1 MAIVKRALPAV
12 PERGKKRASAPVEQV
27 SGFSLPTEPST
38 PADDMG
44 AYSWLIFGEKKI
56 GKTTLA
62 SMFDNALFLMTEPG
76 AKALSV
82 YQVAVPNWITA
93 REALR
98 ALKSDTQFSTVVVDT
113 VDLAF
118 KMCEKHVCQKM
129 AIDHP
134 SDEDWGRGWS
144 AVRDEFAQ
152 WVQQLM
158 LLDKG
163 VVFISHATERE
174 VKTRSGQKY
183 DRIQPTMAN
192 QARDIIEGM
201 VDIWAYYTYE
211 GSQRVLI
218 IRGDEHV
225 SAGHRLQKNFRY
237 NGAEL
242 TKVDMGTS
250 PNEAFSNLVKA
261 FNNTYVPKMS
271 EESSE
276 PISTIPPKKLRRVR

>member
-1 MAIVKRALPAV
+1 
-12 PERGKKRASAPVEQV
+12 
-27 SGFSLPTEPST
+27 
-38 PADDMG
+38 MG

-76 AKALSV
+76 AKSLSV
-82 YQVAVPNWITA
+82 YQVAVPNWSTA
-93 REALR
+93 REALK
-98 ALKSDTQFSTVVVDT
+98 ALRTDTQFATIVVDT

-118 KMCEKHVCQKM
+118 KMCEKFVCQKL

-144 AVRDEFAQ
+144 AVRDEFTQ
-152 WVQQLM
+152 WIQQLM

-163 VVFISHATERE
+163 IIFISHSTERE
-174 VKTRSGQKY
+174 IKTRSGQKY
-183 DRIQPTMAN
+183 DRVQPTMAN
-192 QARDIIEGM
+192 QARDVIEGM

-237 NGAEL
+237 NGADL
-242 TKVDMGTS
+242 TKIDMGTT
-250 PNEAFSNLVKA
+250 PQEAYRHLVDA
-261 FNNTYVPKMS
+261 FNNRYAPALVSAEQAAPVSLKKM
-271 EESSE
+271 
-276 PISTIPPKKLRRVR
+276 RRA